1 MAGGGAVFNRRIRE
15 GLSDKVIF
23 EERLDKMKEVKS
35 QRNRRKDDF
44 GRRNS

>member
-23 EERLDKMKEVKS
+23 EERLEQNEGGQVL
-35 QRNRRKDDF
+35 
-44 GRRNS
+44 